1 LSCQGQ
7 KGNRRRDQSLD
18 RRQAGVLDSHGQ
30 NKLAFSLLALV
41 ALPIGVAIQDYVVRA
56 DDPGPRE

>member
-1 LSCQGQ
+1 M
-7 KGNRRRDQSLD
+7 
-18 RRQAGVLDSHGQ
+18 LDSHGQ

-41 ALPIGVAIQDYVVRA
+41 ALPIGVAIQDYVMRA